1 MQGNNDTEQAL
12 QTQDQALKV
21 DTDASM
27 EEQTATES
35 WISASFQRWKFV
47 LLDIHLLSM
56 DQKGKKVANT
66 LDHMEYSCY
75 LWIHIISCKYL
86 YTCTRKFNISEL

>member
-47 LLDIHLLSM
+47 LLDIHLLLT
-56 DQKGKKVANT
+56 DQPKREKNGK
-66 LDHMEYSCY
+66 YSLRY
-75 LWIHIISCKYL
+75 KM
-86 YTCTRKFNISEL
+86 

>member
-47 LLDIHLLSM
+47 LLDIHLLLT
-56 DQKGKKVANT
+56 DQPKRGKNGK
-66 LDHMEYSCY
+66 YS
-75 LWIHIISCKYL
+75 LRSKM
-86 YTCTRKFNISEL
+86 

>member
-1 MQGNNDTEQAL
+1 MN
-12 QTQDQALKV
+12 
-21 DTDASM
+21 
-27 EEQTATES
+27 
-35 WISASFQRWKFV
+35 QRFLPEVKFV

-75 LWIHIISCKYL
+75 L
-86 YTCTRKFNISEL
+86 

>member
-1 MQGNNDTEQAL
+1 MEEIRSAIQEEKGNLPVQIKNSETGNNDTEQAL

-35 WISASFQRWKFV
+35 
-47 LLDIHLLSM
+47 
-56 DQKGKKVANT
+56 
-66 LDHMEYSCY
+66 
-75 LWIHIISCKYL
+75 
-86 YTCTRKFNISEL
+86 